1 MMKPSTVRASA
12 PAGKSRTLGWLLR
25 ASLAA
30 AMSAPQETT
39 EEGRPMPRKLKVAS
53 ETMKTP
59 SSTVAVTMMG
69 AAALGMTW
77 RSSMAMRP
85 EPSAREAVT

>member
-1 MMKPSTVRASA
+1 
-12 PAGKSRTLGWLLR
+12 
-25 ASLAA
+25 
-30 AMSAPQETT
+30 
-39 EEGRPMPRKLKVAS
+39 MPRKLKVAS